1 MFLYDNVL
9 AVKGFLTSRI
19 LPNKEV
25 KRKDGNNMLP
35 KLSEMTGAQK
45 VVFGLGGLVVL
56 AVLGPLAALAAMT
69 VTNLATAALYGV
81 GIFAVVVFM
90 PTISRSLKTAA
101 LKLAKANA
109 KRNPVETLQLEL
121 ISRKEA
127 FDAAGT
133 KVVAINARCTSLRE
147 KLDEY
152 KTKHGQSDESL
163 EKMYNKLADLAG
175 RLKVSLRQT
184 NEGLEKFED
193 FVERQADR
201 WEIAKDTGEL
211 AALLR
216 ETQGG
221 DVTDKFLANTAIES
235 IRNEMNLSFSAIDQ
249 ILEGEEVRA
258 LVQAEPKLLPA
269 PHDQILNTFTVA
281 DKAKA

>member
-1 MFLYDNVL
+1 
-9 AVKGFLTSRI
+9 
-19 LPNKEV
+19 
-25 KRKDGNNMLP
+25 MLP

-45 VVFGLGGLVVL
+45 VVFGFGGLVVL
-56 AVLGPLAALAAMT
+56 AVFGPLAAAAAMT
-69 VTNLATAALYGV
+69 VTNIATAVVYGV
-81 GIFAVVVFM
+81 GIFAVVICL
-90 PTISRSLKTAA
+90 PTISRILKMAA

-109 KRNPVETLQLEL
+109 KRNPVETLQLEF

-127 FDAAGT
+127 FDKAGT
-133 KVVAINARCTSLRE
+133 KVVAINARCSSLRE

-152 KTKHGQSDESL
+152 KEKHGQSDESL
-163 EKMYNKLADLAG
+163 EKMYTKLSDLAD

-211 AALLR
+211 ATLLR

-249 ILEGEEVRA
+249 ILEGEDVRT
-258 LVQAEPKLLPA
+258 LIKTEPKLLSA
-269 PHDQILNTFTVA
+269 PHDQVIDVFSVA